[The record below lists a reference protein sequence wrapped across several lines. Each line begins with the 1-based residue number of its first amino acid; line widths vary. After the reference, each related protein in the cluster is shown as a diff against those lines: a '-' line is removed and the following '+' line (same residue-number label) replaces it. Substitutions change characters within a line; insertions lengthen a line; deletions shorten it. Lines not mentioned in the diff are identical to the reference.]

1 MQSVAGGASS
11 IESITLS
18 SVMLDDGRTMV
29 RRKETKLR
37 NGRVL
42 IRDSPI
48 FVAPKRLDHNDV
60 SQGPTLQERPET
72 IPDEALLP
80 LVHHR
85 RHDDRSLSVTR
96 KDRENGFHDFHE
108 YDEMIDKPSNRYCS
122 PVVRSITIL
131 LLLIAILLFVL
142 FVRCTGPAFLLSLYH
157 RTGDNTNIHL
167 GNSHHHFLRTSPHR
181 NPI

>member
-1 MQSVAGGASS
+1 MRCRIHQFFVSNPFCCCYPRLTPKIRLKMKPQHTFLTPVSGSITATTIPNFPIERLFTSKKRFGEMQSVSGGASS

-60 SQGPTLQERPET
+60 SQGNHLQERPET
-72 IPDEALLP
+72 KRCCLW
-80 LVHHR
+80 
-85 RHDDRSLSVTR
+85 
-96 KDRENGFHDFHE
+96 
-108 YDEMIDKPSNRYCS
+108 Y
-122 PVVRSITIL
+122 ITIVM
-131 LLLIAILLFVL
+131 IA
-142 FVRCTGPAFLLSLYH
+142 S
-157 RTGDNTNIHL
+157 
-167 GNSHHHFLRTSPHR
+167 SP
-181 NPI
+181 